1 MTPPLTGRFV
11 KLLPYAD
18 SLKAELRTALD
29 VDQDA
34 WRLFSRAGFGE
45 HFDAWWEDSMR
56 MAAAG
61 SALNYAILDPTDGR
75 VVGATSFLNLRPK
88 DRVGEIGA
96 TFLRPEVRAGRV
108 NPDAKRLMLAHAF
121 EGGLFDGEPAHRVEI
136 VTDARNLRSQGA
148 IAKLG
153 AVREGVLRR
162 HKVTW
167 TRHVRDTV
175 IFSIIGEEWP
185 AVRDGLDARLAA
197 FAGEADI

>member
-56 MAAAG
+56 MAQAG
-61 SALNYAILDPTDGR
+61 NALNYAILDPADGR
-75 VVGATSFLNLRPK
+75 VVGSTSFLNLRPK

-121 EGGLFDGEPAHRVEI
+121 EGGLFGGEAAHRVEI

-153 AVREGVLRR
+153 AVREGVLRS
-162 HKVTW
+162 HKATW
-167 TRHVRDTV
+167 TGHVRDTV
-175 IFSIIGEEWP
+175 IFSVITEEWP
-185 AVRDGLDARLAA
+185 AVRERLDARLDA
-197 FAGEADI
+197 FA